1 MGLNGFSRRRMM
13 AAVGAGFGA
22 SLAARFAMPVIS
34 SAEAQTLRPAP
45 VGPKPRTMVG
55 FASMIQDFRGDPRFR
70 ETLIR
75 HADIITPMN
84 DLKWEQLRHT
94 RTGFDFK
101 DADESVAFAR
111 QHSKAV
117 HGHALVWGDALP
129 KWVKEIP
136 TAAEAQAELVH
147 HILSVTSRYRGKI
160 ATWDVVN
167 EVIAHDPKPGRML
180 RDSFWF
186 QRLGNS
192 YIETAFRTAAI
203 GDPGAVLVLNEYD
216 LENPDARTKARRA
229 EVLRII
235 RELQS
240 KNIPVH
246 AVGFQ
251 AHLYGERAIDQPGLS
266 AFVSEIAKLGLEI
279 MVTELDVI
287 DWRLSADKDKRDAE
301 AAALVSTF
309 LGAISIARPP
319 RSVVAWGIS
328 DRSSWISETFKR
340 SDGLPNRPL
349 PFDAE
354 FKPKPMAGVLAR
366 LR

>member
-1 MGLNGFSRRRMM
+1 MGDRLSRRD
-13 AAVGAGFGA
+13 VIGAFGA
-22 SLAARFAMPVIS
+22 SLVAPALALPLSTV
-34 SAEAQTLRPAP
+34 ANAQPARPAVASKP
-45 VGPKPRTMVG
+45 PRTLVG

-70 ETLIR
+70 ETLINK
-75 HADIITPMN
+75 ADIITPMN

-101 DADESVAFAR
+101 DADESVAFAVK
-111 QHSKAV
+111 HSKAV

-129 KWVKEIP
+129 KWINEITTP
-136 TAAEAQAELVH
+136 AEAQAELVH
-147 HILSVTSRYRGKI
+147 HILAVTSRYRGKI
-160 ATWDVVN
+160 ATWDVIN
-167 EVIAHDPKPGRML
+167 EVIAHDPKPGKMM

-186 QRLGNS
+186 KRLGET

-216 LENPDARTKARRA
+216 LENPDARTRARRG

-235 RELQS
+235 RALQA
-240 KNIPVH
+240 KNVPIH

-251 AHLYGERAIDQPGLS
+251 AHLYGERAIDRAGL
-266 AFVSEIAKLGLEI
+266 AQFVADITKLGLEI

-287 DWRLSADKDKRDAE
+287 DWRLSADKTKRDAE
-301 AAALVSTF
+301 AVALVSTF
-309 LGAISIARPP
+309 LEAISVTKPP

-328 DRSSWISETFKR
+328 DRSSWISQTFKR

-349 PFDAE
+349 PYDTE
-354 FKPKPMAGVLAR
+354 FKPKPMAELLAR